1 MAPPSSRIVRA
12 EAEKAARQTL
22 AARAALVGELAD
34 AAHEVEQ
41 IEGHLENARDTHTDL
56 YQRAIDGGWTATD
69 LAALG
74 YDSPDPSSASRR
86 PARQAPR
93 HGQKPDRPPQH
104 RPAPTRSAPVTR
116 HSASRAA
123 ASATVGAGQ
132 PVQLSEVDTC
142 PAVADWPWR
151 PD

>member
-22 AARAALVGELAD
+22 AARAALVGELAA

-41 IEGHLENARDTHTDL
+41 IEGHLENAHNTHTNL

-74 YDSPDPSSASRR
+74 YDSPDPPSASRR
-86 PARQAPR
+86 PARRSTAPR
-93 HGQKPDRPPQH
+93 AETG
-104 RPAPTRSAPVTR
+104 PAT
-116 HSASRAA
+116 
-123 ASATVGAGQ
+123 ATPAGTD
-132 PVQLSEVDTC
+132 P
-142 PAVADWPWR
+142 
-151 PD
+151 